1 MKKLMSF
8 CLMLLMVTLLSAC
21 GSFDNTELPSNK
33 TNQVNFDLS
42 QYENHGELSEGLI
55 WVEKTTSS
63 YDQSPKTS
71 FAYLD
76 VEGNIKSPWFD
87 TEEFSPSDFVN
98 GLVILK
104 SNTHTFYGAK
114 KDLANCVVYDTD
126 FNKIADGY
134 FKVNKEVGNGQ
145 YEYEI
150 AIIDANEKG
159 EIFGFAEI
167 DGSDYGLFKIT
178 KNNTVRFP
186 VGDDAFLEPTVSNLK
201 RIEKQL
207 NYYVVD
213 IRSTYWNNSVYYM
226 GVFDESGNKIFE
238 PSEQMDYDVW
248 SIEVLSDTQF
258 QVRFQGKDS
267 KFYTVKTDS
276 TGTFLDEPQ
285 LD

>member
-1 MKKLMSF
+1 MKKLIYF

-21 GSFDNTELPSNK
+21 GSFENTKLTSDK

-42 QYENHGELSEGLI
+42 QYESYGELSEGLI
-55 WVEKTTSS
+55 WVKKTTSS

-71 FAYLD
+71 FAYFD
-76 VEGNIKSPWFD
+76 VDGNIKSPWFD
-87 TEEFSPSDFVN
+87 AGKFLPSDFVN
-98 GLVILK
+98 GFVILHENESEYDI
-104 SNTHTFYGAK
+104 SNLDRCVIY
-114 KDLANCVVYDTD
+114 DLN
-126 FNKIADGY
+126 FNEIVDGY
-134 FKVNKEVGNGQ
+134 FGT
-145 YEYEI
+145 
-150 AIIDANEKG
+150 IIDANTDG
-159 EIFGFAEI
+159 EIFCFAALNGI
-167 DGSDYGLFKIT
+167 DYGLFMIT
-178 KNNTVRFP
+178 KDEIVNFP

-207 NYYVVD
+207 DYYVVD
-213 IRSTYWNNSVYYM
+213 IRSTYWNNRVYYM
-226 GVFDESGNKIFE
+226 GVFDENGNKIFE

-276 TGTFLDEPQ
+276 TGAFLDEPQ